1 MSKMGISV
9 VDSYR
14 GAQIFEAIG
23 ISSELTE
30 KCFTGTPSKIEGIG
44 FKEIAMET
52 LARHRLAL
60 RKPSRK
66 RTSRSNW
73 VTRDTTGSGGG

>member
-23 ISSELTE
+23 ISSALTE
-30 KCFTGTPSKIEGIG
+30 KCFAGTPSKIEGIG
-44 FKEIAMET
+44 FKEIATET
-52 LARHRLAL
+52 LTRHRLAYL
-60 RKPSRK
+60 EG
-66 RTSRSNW
+66 
-73 VTRDTTGSGGG
+73 VTGREQNA